1 MLGAFLGP
9 HELAL
14 LLLIASTAG
23 SLVGVAAIVL
33 GRGGWQS
40 RLPFGTF
47 LGAAGIVVVFW
58 GASLLDAYRTLLGG

>member
-1 MLGAFLGP
+1 M
-9 HELAL
+9 
-14 LLLIASTAG
+14 LLIASTAG
-23 SLVGVAAIVL
+23 SLVGVAAIAL

-58 GASLLDAYRTLLGG
+58 GEPLLGVYRVLQGG